1 MTAAERRIAACVR
14 QRRCRAMRRDGKAT
28 YHVVVD
34 GGVINQLVR
43 LGWLRDSDATK
54 PQCVGSA
61 ISRLLSDAAQK

>member
-1 MTAAERRIAACVR
+1 
-14 QRRCRAMRRDGKAT
+14 MRRDGKAT